1 MPGASFNFGPN
12 ANKEVVSGH
21 SIEVLTEILAKAGL
35 GSFQITSTSRTPADQ
50 ARVMFNNI
58 VSHGVAQQKGLYAA
72 AGDKVIDVF
81 VAQKKA
87 GRTSDQIK
95 AAMEKE
101 IIKIGPGKVSR
112 HCADPAVL
120 NVVDIAPSSIANKQ
134 AFENAVETAMAKGKV
149 SKFILPP
156 SDPAYHIE
164 IPQA

>member
-1 MPGASFNFGPN
+1 MANFSFGPN
-12 ANKEVVSGH
+12 ANKSVVSGH
-21 SIEVLTEILAKAGL
+21 SIEVITDILAAAGL
-35 GSFQITSTSRTPADQ
+35 DGCEITSTSRTPADQ

-72 AGDKVIDVF
+72 AGDKVIDVY

-87 GRTSDQIK
+87 GKTPDQIK

-101 IIKIGPGKVSR
+101 IITIGPGKVSR
-112 HCADPAVL
+112 HCADPAIL

-134 AFENAVETAMAKGKV
+134 AFENAVDAIMAQGKV
-149 SKFILPP
+149 SKFIMPP

-164 IPQA
+164 IPQT